1 MFKEFI
7 DKWLKKTEQEK
18 IDNVATEENGIVA
31 ITFYVDKDTV
41 PFVDIVL
48 EEYDENTLNSLC
60 KLLDVLNGEN
70 CYLQVIDIIKNAM
83 LKDGEEEKLIR
94 ILSHISQQ
102 KQSKLERYAKD
113 KLKDEPCIKPSDMMK

>member
-18 IDNVATEENGIVA
+18 IDNVAKEENGIVA

-83 LKDGEEEKLIR
+83 LKDGEEEKLVR

-113 KLKDEPCIKPSDMMK
+113 KLKDEPCIKPSDMIK

>member
-18 IDNVATEENGIVA
+18 IDNVAKEENGIVA

>member
-1 MFKEFI
+1 
-7 DKWLKKTEQEK
+7 
-18 IDNVATEENGIVA
+18 
-31 ITFYVDKDTV
+31 
-41 PFVDIVL
+41 
-48 EEYDENTLNSLC
+48 
-60 KLLDVLNGEN
+60 
-70 CYLQVIDIIKNAM
+70 M

>member
-18 IDNVATEENGIVA
+18 IDNVEREENGIVA

>member
-18 IDNVATEENGIVA
+18 IDNVAKEENGIVA

-48 EEYDENTLNSLC
+48 EEYDEKTLNSLC

-83 LKDGEEEKLIR
+83 LKDGEEEKLVR

-113 KLKDEPCIKPSDMMK
+113 KLKDEPCIKPSDMIK

>member
-18 IDNVATEENGIVA
+18 IDSVAKEENGIVA

-113 KLKDEPCIKPSDMMK
+113 KLKDEPCIKPSDMIK

>member
-18 IDNVATEENGIVA
+18 IDNIAKEENGIVA

-48 EEYDENTLNSLC
+48 EEYDEKTLNSLC

-83 LKDGEEEKLIR
+83 LKDGEEEKLVR

-113 KLKDEPCIKPSDMMK
+113 KLKDEPCIKPSDMIK

>member
-18 IDNVATEENGIVA
+18 IDNVAKEENGIVA

-113 KLKDEPCIKPSDMMK
+113 KLKDEPCIKPSDMIK